1 MAIDP
6 LRSIRVG
13 AVLWYATLLVDNE
26 LQELQLSNAVDYA
39 NVQAALTTL
48 RTIAAKYAP
57 APIIQSEI

>member
-13 AVLWYATLLVDNE
+13 AVIWYATLLVDNE

-39 NVQAALTTL
+39 NVQTALTTL